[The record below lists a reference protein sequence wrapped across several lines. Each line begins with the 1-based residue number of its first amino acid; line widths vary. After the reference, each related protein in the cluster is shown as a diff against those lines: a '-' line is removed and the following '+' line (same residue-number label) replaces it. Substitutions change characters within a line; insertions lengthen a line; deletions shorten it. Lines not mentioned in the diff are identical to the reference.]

1 MGTIYMLVGISGSGK
16 STMARKLNVLSEGK
30 AAIVSSDDIREEIYG
45 DASDQSNPQKVFDI
59 AYARV
64 KKHLLN
70 GNDVIFDATNLT
82 KKTRNYLFSYLKKHN
97 LIDGTDV
104 IACICN
110 ADVETCVRRQASRAR
125 KVPQSIITRQSLQYE
140 APEISEGF
148 YAIADFT
155 ERED

>member
-1 MGTIYMLVGISGSGK
+1 M
-16 STMARKLNVLSEGK
+16 
-30 AAIVSSDDIREEIYG
+30 
-45 DASDQSNPQKVFDI
+45 
-59 AYARV
+59 
-64 KKHLLN
+64 
-70 GNDVIFDATNLT
+70 IFDATNLT

-97 LIDGTDV
+97 LIEGNDV

-125 KVPQSIITRQSLQYE
+125 KVPQSVITRQSLQYE
-140 APEISEGF
+140 VPELSEGF